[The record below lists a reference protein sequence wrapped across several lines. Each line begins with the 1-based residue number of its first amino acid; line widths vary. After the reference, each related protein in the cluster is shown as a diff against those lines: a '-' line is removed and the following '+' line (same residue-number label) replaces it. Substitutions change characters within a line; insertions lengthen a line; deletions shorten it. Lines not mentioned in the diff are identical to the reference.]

1 MAVEDQTLH
10 GSSRLLWFCDCEVID
25 QVGVQPVG
33 STWERRH
40 ESPGSGRSCQD
51 GKYFIFVQVDVPS
64 VAFKGSGKGFAGGLS
79 CPSDK
84 VNVDVVES
92 YGGVGVVDRGY
103 GRTCRWGRAGDPL
116 LEGAATLHFGAASR
130 QASIA
135 GSGSSVCVEARALMI
150 GMLSSGRERLSGQ
163 WRPACVGDSG
173 RKWVL
178 HPDDVGAVDQ
188 SGVGSESDRYW
199 CPF

>member
-1 MAVEDQTLH
+1 M
-10 GSSRLLWFCDCEVID
+10 D

-33 STWERRH
+33 STWGRRH
-40 ESPGSGRSCQD
+40 ESPGSGRSCHD
-51 GKYFIFVQVDVPS
+51 GKYFIFVQVDVPG

-84 VNVDVVES
+84 VYVDVVES

-103 GRTCRWGRAGDPL
+103 GRTCRWVRAGDPL
-116 LEGAATLHFGAASR
+116 LEGVTTLHFGAASR

-150 GMLSSGRERLSGQ
+150 GMISSGRERLSGQ
-163 WRPACVGDSG
+163 WRPGALGIPGESG
-173 RKWVL
+173 SPIRTTSGLSTKVELAVRVVAIGVL
-178 HPDDVGAVDQ
+178 FRVVGAEDGEVPL
-188 SGVGSESDRYW
+188 RKK
-199 CPF
+199 